1 MFNENKEVVDI
12 KYDEEKNKRIN
23 LFDNIK
29 SFLPLNKN
37 NNKKVGI
44 ITIVILVIIA
54 IIILLIIKYRSDRN
68 YEEYSIFL
76 MGNDSI
82 SMYVGDI
89 YVEPGYTAKTDNG
102 KEVTDKV
109 IVTNTVDVDK
119 VGSYDVIYELGN
131 VSVRRKVEVL
141 SKNSNYSYIYLKGK
155 TVDYIKLG
163 NVYNDPGYMAIDTID
178 GNITSK
184 VSIDGKVDY
193 NKVGTYKIIYSVLN
207 SRGAVASV
215 NRLVV
220 VTDASI
226 NLTLNNT
233 EYTNKNVIINVGIID
248 NYFDYLL
255 LPNGEVARDKDAT
268 YQVTSNGVYKFS
280 EITKNGHRNEKSIEV
295 KNIDKIKPTGSCT
308 AYVGGGKTTIDIK
321 SSDNVK
327 VSYYKYNNST
337 YTSNRI
343 NINAA
348 LSSVRVEI
356 FDVANNSTLV
366 DCKVVISNPPVN
378 PPSSSNSS
386 SSSSSPSKPSSSNPI
401 EYDVISNKFSDNK
414 HIADFLYQFE
424 STPGTCSGGYKIKK
438 FSSSTYTTAYGITNH
453 LLKDYSS
460 YNLLPCSTVS
470 SNNKK
475 YFTRSF
481 FENDGACIPKTAVQ
495 EAVVCIINYY
505 KNAINNILKKCNMNG
520 KLTKDQMASLVD
532 FGNNGI
538 KYLNTAVKSYC
549 NAINKGKSQK
559 EAADLMFKQIFL
571 GKNGNNRSSSY
582 QTCLY
587 IRRRDCEA
595 RLYFEGDYSCGG
607 QDPYGKT
614 FKFKYTKYH
623 DNDSYSCK

>member
-44 ITIVILVIIA
+44 ITIVILVVIA
-54 IIILLIIKYRSDRN
+54 IIILLIIESRSNRN

-163 NVYNDPGYMAIDTID
+163 NIYNDPGYMAIDTID

-193 NKVGTYKIIYSVLN
+193 NKVGTYKLIYSVLN

-255 LPNGEVARDKDAT
+255 LPNGEVVRDKDAT

-337 YTSNRI
+337 Y
-343 NINAA
+343 
-348 LSSVRVEI
+348 
-356 FDVANNSTLV
+356 
-366 DCKVVISNPPVN
+366 
-378 PPSSSNSS
+378 
-386 SSSSSPSKPSSSNPI
+386 
-401 EYDVISNKFSDNK
+401 
-414 HIADFLYQFE
+414 
-424 STPGTCSGGYKIKK
+424 YK
-438 FSSSTYTTAYGITNH
+438 
-453 LLKDYSS
+453 
-460 YNLLPCSTVS
+460 
-470 SNNKK
+470 
-475 YFTRSF
+475 
-481 FENDGACIPKTAVQ
+481 
-495 EAVVCIINYY
+495 
-505 KNAINNILKKCNMNG
+505 
-520 KLTKDQMASLVD
+520 
-532 FGNNGI
+532 
-538 KYLNTAVKSYC
+538 
-549 NAINKGKSQK
+549 
-559 EAADLMFKQIFL
+559 
-571 GKNGNNRSSSY
+571 
-582 QTCLY
+582 
-587 IRRRDCEA
+587 
-595 RLYFEGDYSCGG
+595 
-607 QDPYGKT
+607 
-614 FKFKYTKYH
+614 
-623 DNDSYSCK
+623 

>member
-29 SFLPLNKN
+29 SFLPLDKN

-54 IIILLIIKYRSDRN
+54 IIILLIIKSRSDRN

-163 NVYNDPGYMAIDTID
+163 NVYNDSGYMAIDTID

-356 FDVANNSTLV
+356 FDVANNSILV

-505 KNAINNILKKCNMNG
+505 KNAINNILKKCNMSG
-520 KLTKDQMASLVD
+520 KLTKDQMASLID

>member
-54 IIILLIIKYRSDRN
+54 IIILLIIKSRSDRN

-163 NVYNDPGYMAIDTID
+163 NVYNDSGYMAIDTID

-424 STPGTCSGGYKIKK
+424 STPGTCSGGYKIK
-438 FSSSTYTTAYGITNH
+438 
-453 LLKDYSS
+453 
-460 YNLLPCSTVS
+460 NL
-470 SNNKK
+470 
-475 YFTRSF
+475 
-481 FENDGACIPKTAVQ
+481 VQ
-495 EAVVCIINYY
+495 VLIQRLTGLQII
-505 KNAINNILKKCNMNG
+505 
-520 KLTKDQMASLVD
+520 
-532 FGNNGI
+532 F
-538 KYLNTAVKSYC
+538 
-549 NAINKGKSQK
+549 
-559 EAADLMFKQIFL
+559 
-571 GKNGNNRSSSY
+571 
-582 QTCLY
+582 
-587 IRRRDCEA
+587 
-595 RLYFEGDYSCGG
+595 
-607 QDPYGKT
+607 
-614 FKFKYTKYH
+614 
-623 DNDSYSCK
+623 

>member
-495 EAVVCIINYY
+495 EAVVCIINYS